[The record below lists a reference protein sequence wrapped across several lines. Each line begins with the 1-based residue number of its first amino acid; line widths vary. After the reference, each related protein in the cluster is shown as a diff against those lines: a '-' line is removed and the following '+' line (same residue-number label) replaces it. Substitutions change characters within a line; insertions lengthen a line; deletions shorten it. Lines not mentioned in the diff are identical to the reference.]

1 VCHCELTVCASVI
14 DALLLLGALLVVSDD
29 VSGLSLSDVASW
41 G

>member
-1 VCHCELTVCASVI
+1 VI

-29 VSGLSLSDVASW
+29 VSDISLSDVASW